1 MKSDVNKPKGNITM
15 CKNINLKHFM
25 HSAIQSFKS
34 GINHAIFA
42 LAFLITWCYTSRY
55 YTSQGFDL
63 PVYIQ
68 QCIMFISGI
77 VLLAGLTRHDNRLSK
92 LIIFAV
98 ITVLLSLFAIFGMK
112 LVNNFSNYFYLI
124 TDFFSIFMLL
134 QQLKLMLCFACQSRE
149 AGKENDQ

>member
-1 MKSDVNKPKGNITM
+1 M

-42 LAFLITWCYTSRY
+42 LAFFITWCYASTY
-55 YTSQGFDL
+55 YSGQNFDL
-63 PVYIQ
+63 PLYIQ

-77 VLLAGLTRHDNRLSK
+77 ALLAGLTRSDGKLYK
-92 LIIFAV
+92 LIIFAA
-98 ITVLLSLFAIFGMK
+98 ITLLLSLFSIFGMK
-112 LVNNFSNYFYLI
+112 LAKSVLNQFYLI

-134 QQLKLMLCFACQSRE
+134 QQLKLMLCFACQNRE
-149 AGKENDQ
+149 AGKDNDQ